1 MAISRPMKASQA
13 MSPRVRIG
21 RPGARGGR
29 SISPAAGLL
38 YPSPTAW
45 MDRVVKLTHN
55 VWSGR
60 SGSPPAMLKM
70 LADRTISLVN

>member
-1 MAISRPMKASQA
+1 VPVAISRPVKASQA

-21 RPGARGGR
+21 RLGGTGGR

-45 MDRVVKLTHN
+45 MDKPVKLTHS
-55 VWSGR
+55 VCSGR

-70 LADRTISLVN
+70 LADKNVMM